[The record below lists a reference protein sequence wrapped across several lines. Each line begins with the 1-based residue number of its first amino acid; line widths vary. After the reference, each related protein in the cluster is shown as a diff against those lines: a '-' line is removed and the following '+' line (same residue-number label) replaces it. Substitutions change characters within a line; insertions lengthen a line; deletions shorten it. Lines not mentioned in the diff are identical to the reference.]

1 MFNEREEESRKMIF
15 FQAAQKTAKVIKGAN
30 KVLIPVAIAMDAVQG
45 GMAIADDYDYGTT
58 RNTVET
64 SASIAGGWGGGFG
77 GAAGGASI
85 GTAIFPGIGTIVGGI
100 VGGIA
105 GAMSGSVGAQK
116 AVEAIGDACEY
127 NIEWA
132 RNPCRRCGK
141 RYQYRKYQRKDDG
154 YCDECR
160 KS

>member
-1 MFNEREEESRKMIF
+1 MKN
-15 FQAAQKTAKVIKGAN
+15 VN
-30 KVLIPVAIAMDAVQG
+30 KVLVPVAIAMDAVQG
-45 GMAIADDYDYGTT
+45 GMAIADDFNHGTT

-64 SASIAGGWGGGFG
+64 TASIAGGWGGGFG
-77 GAAGGASI
+77 GAASGAAL
-85 GTAIFPGIGTIVGGI
+85 GTAAFPGIGAIVGGI

-105 GAMSGSVGAQK
+105 GGVGGSVGAQK
-116 AVEAIGDACEY
+116 TVQAIGDACEY

-132 RNPCRRCGK
+132 NKSCHPCGK

-160 KS
+160 KR